1 MELNKDVL
9 DTVNFLPD
17 QLWEGWEESRKV
29 SLPEN
34 YKNFKRVLVCG
45 MGGSALGGRVVK
57 AFAAESARAS
67 IDVSTEYNLPLYAND
82 ETLIIVSSYSG
93 NTEETVNI
101 MNQAVERK
109 LPVFVISAGGKLA
122 EAAEVNSLPIYK
134 VDPHFNPSG
143 QPRLAVGYS
152 IGAIFGVMV
161 SAGVISES
169 SENINKVVEF
179 LKQQQPKMKVL
190 AEEWAKAMKG
200 KAPILVASEHLVGA
214 AHVVK
219 NQFNES
225 AKSFSA
231 LFDIPE
237 LNHHLME
244 GLKNPSDATSKLI
257 FIFIQSDLYSERV
270 RLRYPLTTEVVQKN
284 NVETFDVTVSGD
296 TKLEQ
301 VFKLIQIGSYAQAYL
316 GALYGEDPIAIPWV
330 DYFKAKLAPSA

>member
-1 MELNKDVL
+1 MKLNKDVL

-29 SLPEN
+29 PLPEN
-34 YKNFKRVLVCG
+34 YKKFKRVLVCG

-93 NTEETVNI
+93 NTEETVSI
-101 MNQAVERK
+101 MNEAVERK
-109 LPVFVISAGGKLA
+109 LPLFVICAGGKLA
-122 EAAEVNSLPIYK
+122 EMAEANSIPVYK
-134 VDPHFNPSG
+134 IDPHFNPSG

-152 IGAIFGVMV
+152 IGAIFGVLAN
-161 SAGVISES
+161 SGVLSIS
-169 SENINKVVEF
+169 SENINKIVEF
-179 LKQQQPKMKVL
+179 LKDQQPKMRML
-190 AEEWAKAMKG
+190 AEDWANVMKG
-200 KAPILVASEHLVGA
+200 KLPILVASEHLVGA

-219 NQFNES
+219 NQFNET
-225 AKSFSA
+225 AKCFSV

-244 GLKNPSDATSKLI
+244 GLKNPPDATKKLI
-257 FIFIQSDLYSERV
+257 FIFVRSDLYSERV
-270 RLRYPLTTEVVQKN
+270 RLRYPLTIEVVQKN
-284 NVETFDVTVSGD
+284 DVETFDVTISGD

-301 VFKLIQIGSYAQAYL
+301 VFKLIQLGSYAQAYL
-316 GALYGEDPIAIPWV
+316 GELYGEDPLSIPWV
-330 DYFKAKLAPSA
+330 DYFKQKLQ